1 MLDTKQNYNLG
12 LKGLKIFPK
21 NPWVIIK
28 EEIHNHT
35 WFLTSIMPSTFPASA

>member
-1 MLDTKQNYNLG
+1 MVDTKENFNLG
-12 LKGLKIFPK
+12 LKGLKIFLE

-35 WFLTSIMPSTFPASA
+35 QFLTSIMPSTFPASA